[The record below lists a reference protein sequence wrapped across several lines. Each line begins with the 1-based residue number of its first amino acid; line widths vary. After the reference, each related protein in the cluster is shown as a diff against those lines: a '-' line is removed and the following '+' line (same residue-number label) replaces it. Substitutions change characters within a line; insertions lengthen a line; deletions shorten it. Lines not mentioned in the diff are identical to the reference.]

1 MMINWP
7 INKMSLIIQKIQ
19 HNIQNYKNNDD
30 VIYKGK
36 VSKFDGKIIE
46 CDGFPVPIGTIC
58 KIESNDDKTVT
69 GEIIGFRDNKNLL
82 AVHNQN
88 ANIIAGA
95 IVEVIDSGVN
105 IEVGENLLGRVIDA
119 FGNPIDGKD
128 LIVGNSKWPING
140 KNINPMNRKPINEPL
155 DVGIK
160 AINSLLTVGRGQ
172 RIGIIAGSGVGK
184 SVLLGMMS
192 RFTNADIV
200 VVALIGERGREV
212 GSFVNQIFSDSAQ
225 KKTSIVAVP
234 ADISPLLRIR
244 GAQRATAIA
253 EYFRSKGKNV
263 LLIMDSLTRI
273 AHAKREVGL
282 ALGEQPTSK
291 GYPPSVIS
299 MIPALIERT
308 GNGVA
313 EEGSI
318 TALYTVLADSDDHN
332 DPVVDSARAILDGHI
347 ILSREQSQ
355 LGIYPAIDIKN
366 SISRI
371 MDDIVGDEQKKLAKH
386 FKKLVSVYQE
396 SRDLVLMGGYTKGQ
410 DIAIDEAHEMWPKLV
425 DFIKQDQNFKS
436 NYNDSIKDLKSL
448 IKFRE

>member
-1 MMINWP
+1 
-7 INKMSLIIQKIQ
+7 MSLIIQKIQ
-19 HNIQNYKNNDD
+19 HNIQNYKTNDD

-140 KNINPMNRKPINEPL
+140 KNINPMNRKPINEPI

-212 GSFVNQIFSDSAQ
+212 GSFVNQIFNDSAK

-234 ADISPLLRIR
+234 ADMSPLLRIR
-244 GAQRATAIA
+244 GAQRATSIA

-299 MIPALIERT
+299 MLPNLIERT
-308 GNGVA
+308 GAGSKN
-313 EEGSI
+313 EGSI
-318 TALYTVLADSDDHN
+318 TAFYTILADSDDTN
-332 DPVVDSARAILDGHI
+332 DPVVDTARAILDGHI
-347 ILSREQSQ
+347 VLSREHAQM
-355 LGIYPAIDIKN
+355 GIFPAIDINQSLSRVMN
-366 SISRI
+366 SIVDKKHKDKANFI
-371 MDDIVGDEQKKLAKH
+371 KKLYS
-386 FKKLVSVYQE
+386 LYME
-396 SRDLVLMGGYTKGQ
+396 NRELILMGGYTSGQ
-410 DIAIDEAHEMWPKLV
+410 NEDIDKALNNWPKICNL
-425 DFIKQDQNFKS
+425 IKQAEDERTNF
-436 NYNDSIKDLKSL
+436 NDSLNSMNNIN
-448 IKFRE
+448 

>member
-1 MMINWP
+1 
-7 INKMSLIIQKIQ
+7 MSLIIQKIQ
-19 HNIQNYKNNDD
+19 HNIQNYKTNDD

-36 VSKFDGKIIE
+36 VSKFDGKIVE

-140 KNINPMNRKPINEPL
+140 KNINPMNRKPINEPI

-212 GSFVNQIFSDSAQ
+212 GSFVNQIFNDSAK

-234 ADISPLLRIR
+234 ADMSPLLRIR
-244 GAQRATAIA
+244 GAQRATSIA

-299 MIPALIERT
+299 MLPNLIERT
-308 GNGVA
+308 GAGSKN
-313 EEGSI
+313 EGSV
-318 TALYTVLADSDDHN
+318 TAFYTILADSDDTN
-332 DPVVDSARAILDGHI
+332 DPVVDTARAILDGHI
-347 ILSREQSQ
+347 VLSREHAQM
-355 LGIYPAIDIKN
+355 GIFPAIDINQSLSRVMN
-366 SISRI
+366 SIVDKKHKDKANFI
-371 MDDIVGDEQKKLAKH
+371 KKLYS
-386 FKKLVSVYQE
+386 LYME
-396 SRDLVLMGGYTKGQ
+396 NRELILMGGYTSGQ
-410 DIAIDEAHEMWPKLV
+410 NEDIDKALNNWPKICNL
-425 DFIKQDQNFKS
+425 IKQAEDERTNF
-436 NYNDSIKDLKSL
+436 NDSLNNMNNIN
-448 IKFRE
+448 

>member
-1 MMINWP
+1 
-7 INKMSLIIQKIQ
+7 MSLILQKIQ
-19 HNIQNYKNNDD
+19 QNIQNYKTNDEL
-30 VIYKGK
+30 IYKGK

-58 KIESNDDKTVT
+58 KIESNDNKTVT

-82 AVHNQN
+82 AIHNQN

-140 KNINPMNRKPINEPL
+140 KNINPMNRKPINEPI

-212 GSFVNQIFSDSAQ
+212 GSFVNQIFNDSA
-225 KKTSIVAVP
+225 KEKTSIVAVP
-234 ADISPLLRIR
+234 ADMSPLLRIR
-244 GAQRATAIA
+244 GAQRATSIA

-299 MIPALIERT
+299 MLPNLIERT
-308 GNGVA
+308 GAGSKN
-313 EEGSI
+313 EGSI
-318 TALYTVLADSDDHN
+318 TAFYTILADSDDTN
-332 DPVVDSARAILDGHI
+332 DPVVDTARAILDGHI
-347 ILSREQSQ
+347 VLSREHAQM
-355 LGIYPAIDIKN
+355 GIFPAIDINQSLSRVMN
-366 SISRI
+366 SIVDKKHKDKANFI
-371 MDDIVGDEQKKLAKH
+371 KKLYS
-386 FKKLVSVYQE
+386 LYME
-396 SRDLVLMGGYTKGQ
+396 NRELILMGGYTSGQ
-410 DIAIDEAHEMWPKLV
+410 NEDIDKALNNWPKICNL
-425 DFIKQDQNFKS
+425 IKQTEDERTNF
-436 NYNDSIKDLKSL
+436 NDSLNNMNNIN
-448 IKFRE
+448 

>member
-1 MMINWP
+1 
-7 INKMSLIIQKIQ
+7 MSLIIQKIQ
-19 HNIQNYKNNDD
+19 HNIQNYKTNDD

-36 VSKFDGKIIE
+36 VSKFDGKIVE

-82 AVHNQN
+82 AIHNQN

-140 KNINPMNRKPINEPL
+140 KNINPMNRKPINEPI

-212 GSFVNQIFSDSAQ
+212 GSFVNQIFNDSAK

-234 ADISPLLRIR
+234 ADMSPLLRIK
-244 GAQRATAIA
+244 GAQRATSIA

-299 MIPALIERT
+299 MLPNLIERT
-308 GNGVA
+308 GAGSKN
-313 EEGSI
+313 EGSI
-318 TALYTVLADSDDHN
+318 TAFYTILADSDDTN
-332 DPVVDSARAILDGHI
+332 DPVVDTARAILDGHI
-347 ILSREQSQ
+347 VLSREHAQM
-355 LGIYPAIDIKN
+355 GIFPAIDINQSLSRVMN
-366 SISRI
+366 SIVDKKHKDKANFI
-371 MDDIVGDEQKKLAKH
+371 KKLYS
-386 FKKLVSVYQE
+386 LYME
-396 SRDLVLMGGYTKGQ
+396 NRELILMGGYTSGQ
-410 DIAIDEAHEMWPKLV
+410 NEDIDKALNNWPK
-425 DFIKQDQNFKS
+425 IC
-436 NYNDSIKDLKSL
+436 SL
-448 IKFRE
+448 IKQTEDERTNFNDSLNNMNNIN